1 MVIVG
6 ARGERDGFVM
16 HARSDSPIAFERYP
30 ARRGAVWLKQ
40 AYAMLSQHRL
50 PWLMLLVLYYF
61 VVAFV
66 ELVPYIG
73 RHAAFVLK
81 PVFEVGFLAAAWAQ
95 ERGEVPHPR
104 HLFQGFRANL
114 WVLIPLGIVL
124 VAGISLAV
132 FATALVDGGALL
144 DVLFGKT
151 PPDDPNLPTVRMQLA
166 MLFGAACAV
175 PFIFAMWFAPAL
187 VVFQDCGTLQSLS
200 TSLAAATANW
210 RPIVIYGLLVFLFLG
225 VVPGVVIGIAGLIVP
240 SYVAFIIVM
249 PYVLLVVAT
258 LHVADYVCYRDIFH
272 AHESRTGAVAA
283 GEQKPQP

>member
-1 MVIVG
+1 MPATV
-6 ARGERDGFVM
+6 
-16 HARSDSPIAFERYP
+16 IAFERYP
-30 ARRGAVWLKQ
+30 ARRGALWLKQ
-40 AYAMLSQHRL
+40 AYAMLSAHRL
-50 PWLMLLVLYYF
+50 PWLMLLVLYYI
-61 VVAFV
+61 VVGLV
-66 ELVPYIG
+66 ELVPVVG

-132 FATALVDGGALL
+132 LATALVDGGVLL

-151 PPDDPNLPTVRMQLA
+151 QPDDPNLPTGRLQLA

-175 PFIFAMWFAPAL
+175 PFVFAMWFAPAL
-187 VVFQDCGTLQSLS
+187 VVFQDCRTLQSLR
-200 TSLAAATANW
+200 TSLAAVAANW
-210 RPIVIYGLLVFLFLG
+210 RPVVVYGLLVFFFLG
-225 VVPGVVIGIAGLIVP
+225 VVPGVIVAILGLFLP
-240 SYVAFIIVM
+240 SYVAFVIVM

-258 LHVADYVCYRDIFH
+258 LHISDYVSYRDIFH
-272 AHESRTGAVAA
+272 AHDADSRGFAPGA
-283 GEQKPQP
+283 Q